1 MKDTLKIGLTGGI
14 ASGKSTVCDLFS
26 QLSVEIIDADTI
38 SHYLTKSDGLAFQ
51 EILDH
56 FGDRILGSD
65 GELDR
70 QQLRSIIFNDVAEKQ
85 ALENIIHP
93 KVLDKINKNISDS
106 TAPYLIIAVPLMIE
120 TGMNQLMDRVLLIED
135 RVLLI
140 DCSIETQVRR
150 LIERDKCTKQ
160 QAQSIIANQASLESK
175 RAICDD
181 VIVNEEGTSLDHLKT
196 EVIRLNSF
204 YSNLEIKRLHK

>member
-26 QLSVEIIDADTI
+26 QLSVEIIDADKI
-38 SHYLTKSDGLAFQ
+38 SHDITKKDGLAFQ
-51 EILDH
+51 EILDY
-56 FGDRILGSD
+56 FGKKILD
-65 GELDR
+65 LNGELDR
-70 QQLRSIIFNDVAEKQ
+70 RQLRSIIFNDATEKR

-93 KVLDKINKNISDS
+93 KVLNEINKNISGS

-120 TGMNQLMDRVLLIED
+120 TGMNKLMD

-140 DCSIETQVRR
+140 DCSIETQIRR

-160 QAQSIIANQASLESK
+160 QAQSIIENQASLESK

-181 VIVNEEGTSLDHLKT
+181 VIVNEEGTSFDLLKT
-196 EVIRLNSF
+196 EVIKLNDF
-204 YSNLEIKRLHK
+204 YSTL

>member
-38 SHYLTKSDGLAFQ
+38 SHDLTKSDGLAFQ

-70 QQLRSIIFNDVAEKQ
+70 QQLRSIIFNDVAKKQ

-93 KVLDKINKNISDS
+93 KVLAKINKNISDS

-120 TGMNQLMDRVLLIED
+120 TGMNQLMDRVLLI
-135 RVLLI
+135 

-160 QAQSIIANQASLESK
+160 QAQSIIKNQASLESK

-204 YSNLEIKRLHK
+204 YSNLEIKRLHE

>member
-26 QLSVEIIDADTI
+26 QLSVEIIDADKI
-38 SHYLTKSDGLAFQ
+38 SHDITKKDGLAFQ
-51 EILDH
+51 EILDY
-56 FGDRILGSD
+56 FGKKILGLD

-70 QQLRSIIFNDVAEKQ
+70 QQLRSIIFNDATAKR

-93 KVLDKINKNISDS
+93 KVLNEINKNISGS
-106 TAPYLIIAVPLMIE
+106 TAPHLIIAVPLMIE
-120 TGMNQLMDRVLLIED
+120 TGMNKLMD

-140 DCSIETQVRR
+140 DCSIETQIRR

-160 QAQSIIANQASLESK
+160 QAQSIIENQASLESK

-181 VIVNEEGTSLDHLKT
+181 VIVNEEGTSFDLLKT
-196 EVIRLNSF
+196 EVIKLNDF
-204 YSNLEIKRLHK
+204 YSTL

>member
-26 QLSVEIIDADTI
+26 QLSVEIIDADKI
-38 SHYLTKSDGLAFQ
+38 SHDITKKDGLAFQ

-56 FGDRILGSD
+56 FSNKILGLD

-70 QQLRSIIFNDVAEKQ
+70 QKLRSLIFNDADEKRT
-85 ALENIIHP
+85 LEKIIHP
-93 KVLDKINKNISDS
+93 KVLNEINKNISDS
-106 TAPYLIIAVPLMIE
+106 TASYLIIAVPLMIE
-120 TGMNQLMDRVLLIED
+120 TGMNKLMD

-160 QAQSIIANQASLESK
+160 QAQSIIKNQASLESK

>member
-38 SHYLTKSDGLAFQ
+38 SHDLTKSDGLAFQ

-93 KVLDKINKNISDS
+93 KVLAKINKNISDS

-120 TGMNQLMDRVLLIED
+120 TGMNQLMDRVLLI
-135 RVLLI
+135 
-140 DCSIETQVRR
+140 DCSIETQIKR

-160 QAQSIIANQASLESK
+160 QAESIIANQASLESK

-181 VIVNEEGTSLDHLKT
+181 VILNEEGTSFDQLKT
-196 EVIRLNSF
+196 EVFRLHSS
-204 YSNLEIKRLHK
+204 YSDLEIKRLHK

>member
-14 ASGKSTVCDLFS
+14 ASGKSTVCDFFS
-26 QLSVEIIDADTI
+26 QLSVEIIDADKI
-38 SHYLTKSDGLAFQ
+38 SHDITKKDGLAFQ

-56 FGDRILGSD
+56 FSNKILGLD

-70 QQLRSIIFNDVAEKQ
+70 QKLRSLIFNDADEKRT
-85 ALENIIHP
+85 LEKIIHP
-93 KVLDKINKNISDS
+93 KVLNEINKNISDS
-106 TAPYLIIAVPLMIE
+106 TASYLIIAVPLMIE
-120 TGMNQLMDRVLLIED
+120 TGMNKLMD

-160 QAQSIIANQASLESK
+160 QARSIIKNQASLESK

-181 VIVNEEGTSLDHLKT
+181 VIVNEEGTSFDQLKT
-196 EVIRLNSF
+196 EVTKLNNF
-204 YSNLEIKRLHK
+204 YSTLKIKRLHK

>member
-1 MKDTLKIGLTGGI
+1 MQDTLKIGLTGGI

-26 QLSVEIIDADTI
+26 QLSVEIIDADKI
-38 SHYLTKSDGLAFQ
+38 SHDITKKDGLAFQ

-56 FGDRILGSD
+56 FGKKILGLD

-70 QQLRSIIFNDVAEKQ
+70 EQLRSIIFNDAAEKK

-93 KVLDKINKNISDS
+93 KVLNEINKNISDS
-106 TAPYLIIAVPLMIE
+106 SAAYLIIAVPLMIE
-120 TGMNQLMDRVLLIED
+120 TGMNKLMD

-140 DCSIETQVRR
+140 DCSIETQIRR

-160 QAQSIIANQASLESK
+160 QAQSIIENQASLESK
-175 RAICDD
+175 KAICDD
-181 VIVNEEGTSLDHLKT
+181 VIVNEEGTSFDQLKT
-196 EVIRLNSF
+196 QVIQLNDF
-204 YSNLEIKRLHK
+204 YNTLEIKRLHK

>member
-26 QLSVEIIDADTI
+26 QLSVEIIDADKI
-38 SHYLTKSDGLAFQ
+38 SHDITKEDGLAFQ
-51 EILDH
+51 EILDY
-56 FGDRILGSD
+56 FGKKILGLD

-70 QQLRSIIFNDVAEKQ
+70 QQLRSIIFNDATAKR

-93 KVLDKINKNISDS
+93 KVLNEINKNISDS

-120 TGMNQLMDRVLLIED
+120 TGMNKLMD

-140 DCSIETQVRR
+140 DCSIETQIRR

-160 QAQSIIANQASLESK
+160 EAQSIIENQASLESK

-181 VIVNEEGTSLDHLKT
+181 VIVNEEGTSFNLLKT
-196 EVIRLNSF
+196 EVIKLNDF
-204 YSNLEIKRLHK
+204 YSTL

>member
-26 QLSVEIIDADTI
+26 QLSVEIIDADKI
-38 SHYLTKSDGLAFQ
+38 SHDITKKDGLAFQ
-51 EILDH
+51 EILDY
-56 FGDRILGSD
+56 FGKKILGLD

-70 QQLRSIIFNDVAEKQ
+70 QQLRSIIFNDATAKR

-93 KVLDKINKNISDS
+93 KVLNEINKNISDS

-120 TGMNQLMDRVLLIED
+120 TGMNKLMD

-140 DCSIETQVRR
+140 DCSIETQIRR

-160 QAQSIIANQASLESK
+160 QAQSIIENQASLESK

-181 VIVNEEGTSLDHLKT
+181 VIVNEEGTSFDLLKT
-196 EVIRLNSF
+196 EVIKLNDF
-204 YSNLEIKRLHK
+204 YSTL

>member
-14 ASGKSTVCDLFS
+14 ASGKSTVCDLFL
-26 QLSVEIIDADTI
+26 QLSVEIIDADKI
-38 SHYLTKSDGLAFQ
+38 SHDITKKDGSAFQ
-51 EILDH
+51 EILDY
-56 FGDRILGSD
+56 FGKKILDLD

-70 QQLRSIIFNDVAEKQ
+70 QQLRSIIFNDATAKR

-93 KVLDKINKNISDS
+93 KVLNEINKNISDS

-120 TGMNQLMDRVLLIED
+120 TGMNKLMD

-140 DCSIETQVRR
+140 DCSIETQIRR

-160 QAQSIIANQASLESK
+160 EAQSIIENQASLESK

-181 VIVNEEGTSLDHLKT
+181 VIVNEEGTSFDLLKT
-196 EVIRLNSF
+196 EVIKLNDF
-204 YSNLEIKRLHK
+204 YSTL

>member
-26 QLSVEIIDADTI
+26 QLSVEIIDADKI
-38 SHYLTKSDGLAFQ
+38 SHDITKKDGLAFQ
-51 EILDH
+51 EILDY
-56 FGDRILGSD
+56 FGKKILGLD

-70 QQLRSIIFNDVAEKQ
+70 QQLRSIIFNDATAKR

-93 KVLDKINKNISDS
+93 KVLNEINKNISDS

-120 TGMNQLMDRVLLIED
+120 TGMHELMD

-150 LIERDKCTKQ
+150 LIERDKCSKQ
-160 QAQSIIANQASLESK
+160 QAQSIIQNQASLESK

-181 VIVNEEGTSLDHLKT
+181 VIVNEEGTSFDQLKT
-196 EVIRLNSF
+196 EVIKLNDF
-204 YSNLEIKRLHK
+204 YSTLEIKRLHR

>member
-120 TGMNQLMDRVLLIED
+120 TGMNQLMDRVLLI
-135 RVLLI
+135 

>member
-1 MKDTLKIGLTGGI
+1 MKDTLKIGLPGGI

-26 QLSVEIIDADTI
+26 QLSVEIIDADKI
-38 SHYLTKSDGLAFQ
+38 SHDITKKDGPAFQ
-51 EILDH
+51 EILDY
-56 FGDRILGSD
+56 FGKKILGLD

-70 QQLRSIIFNDVAEKQ
+70 QQLRSIIFNDATAKR

-93 KVLDKINKNISDS
+93 KVLNEINKNISDS

-120 TGMNQLMDRVLLIED
+120 TGMNKLMD

-140 DCSIETQVRR
+140 DCSIETQIRR

-160 QAQSIIANQASLESK
+160 QAQSIIENQASLESK

-181 VIVNEEGTSLDHLKT
+181 VIVNEEGTSFDLLKT
-196 EVIRLNSF
+196 EVIKLNDF
-204 YSNLEIKRLHK
+204 YSTL

>member
-120 TGMNQLMDRVLLIED
+120 TGMNQLMDRVLLI
-135 RVLLI
+135 

-160 QAQSIIANQASLESK
+160 QAESIIANQASLESK

-196 EVIRLNSF
+196 EVIRLHSF
-204 YSNLEIKRLHK
+204 YSDLEIKRLHK

>member
-1 MKDTLKIGLTGGI
+1 MNDTLKIGLTGGI

-26 QLSVEIIDADTI
+26 QLSVEIIDVDKI
-38 SHYLTKSDGLAFQ
+38 SHDITKKDGLAFE

-56 FGDRILGSD
+56 FGKKILGLD

-70 QQLRSIIFNDVAEKQ
+70 QQLRSIIFNDVAEKK

-93 KVLDKINKNISDS
+93 KVLNEINKNISDS
-106 TAPYLIIAVPLMIE
+106 SAAYLIIAVPLMIE
-120 TGMNQLMDRVLLIED
+120 TGMNKLMD

-140 DCSIETQVRR
+140 DCSIETQIRR

-160 QAQSIIANQASLESK
+160 QAQSIIENQASLESK

-181 VIVNEEGTSLDHLKT
+181 VIVNEEGTSFDQLKT
-196 EVIRLNSF
+196 QVIQLNDF
-204 YSNLEIKRLHK
+204 YNSLEIKRLHK

>member
-26 QLSVEIIDADTI
+26 QLSVEIIDADKI
-38 SHYLTKSDGLAFQ
+38 SHDITKKDGLAFQ

-56 FGDRILGSD
+56 FSNKILGLD

-70 QQLRSIIFNDVAEKQ
+70 QKLRSLIFNNADEKRT
-85 ALENIIHP
+85 LEKIIHP
-93 KVLDKINKNISDS
+93 KVLNEINKNISDS
-106 TAPYLIIAVPLMIE
+106 TASYLIIAVPLMIE
-120 TGMNQLMDRVLLIED
+120 TGMNKLMDRVLL
-135 RVLLI
+135 V

-160 QAQSIIANQASLESK
+160 QAQSIIENQASLESK

>member
-1 MKDTLKIGLTGGI
+1 MHESLQKLELLKI
-14 ASGKSTVCDLFS
+14 
-26 QLSVEIIDADTI
+26 
-38 SHYLTKSDGLAFQ
+38 
-51 EILDH
+51 
-56 FGDRILGSD
+56 
-65 GELDR
+65 
-70 QQLRSIIFNDVAEKQ
+70 
-85 ALENIIHP
+85 
-93 KVLDKINKNISDS
+93 KINEINQNISDS
-106 TAPYLIIAVPLMIE
+106 TASYLIIAVPLMIE
-120 TGMNQLMDRVLLIED
+120 TGMNKLMDRVLL
-135 RVLLI
+135 V

-160 QAQSIIANQASLESK
+160 QAQSIIKNQASLESK

>member
-26 QLSVEIIDADTI
+26 QLSVEIIDADKI
-38 SHYLTKSDGLAFQ
+38 SHDITKHDGLAFQ

-56 FGDRILGSD
+56 FGNKILGLD

-70 QQLRSIIFNDVAEKQ
+70 QKLRSIIFNNAAEKGV
-85 ALENIIHP
+85 LENITHP
-93 KVLDKINKNISDS
+93 KVLDEINKNISNS
-106 TAPYLIIAVPLMIE
+106 AAPYIIIAVPLMIE
-120 TGMNQLMDRVLLIED
+120 TGMHQLMD

-150 LIERDKCTKQ
+150 LIERDKCSKQ
-160 QAQSIIANQASLESK
+160 QAQSIIQNQASLESK

-181 VIVNEEGTSLDHLKT
+181 VIVNEEGTSFDQLKT
-196 EVIRLNSF
+196 EVIKLNDF
-204 YSNLEIKRLHK
+204 YNTLKIKGLHK

>member
-26 QLSVEIIDADTI
+26 QLSVEIIDADKI
-38 SHYLTKSDGLAFQ
+38 SHEITKNDGLAFQ

-56 FGDRILGSD
+56 FGSKILGLD

-70 QQLRSIIFNDVAEKQ
+70 QQLRSIIFNNAAEKRV
-85 ALENIIHP
+85 LENITHP
-93 KVLDKINKNISDS
+93 KVLNEINNNISDS

-120 TGMNQLMDRVLLIED
+120 TGMHELMD

-150 LIERDKCTKQ
+150 LIERDKCSKQ
-160 QAQSIIANQASLESK
+160 QAQSIIQNQASLESK

-181 VIVNEEGTSLDHLKT
+181 VIVNEEGTSFDLLKT
-196 EVIRLNSF
+196 EVIKLNDF
-204 YSNLEIKRLHK
+204 YSTL

>member
-26 QLSVEIIDADTI
+26 QLSVEIIDADKI
-38 SHYLTKSDGLAFQ
+38 SHDITKKDGLAFQ
-51 EILDH
+51 EILDY
-56 FGDRILGSD
+56 FGKKILGLD

-70 QQLRSIIFNDVAEKQ
+70 QQLRSIIFNDATAKR

-93 KVLDKINKNISDS
+93 KVLNEINKNISDS
-106 TAPYLIIAVPLMIE
+106 TASYLIIAVPLMIE
-120 TGMNQLMDRVLLIED
+120 TGMNKLMDRVLL
-135 RVLLI
+135 V

-160 QAQSIIANQASLESK
+160 QAQSIIENQASLESK